1 MKLVGVCL
9 VQVNLRLCFLVGLL
23 QVMRIVDL
31 SVLSDH
37 PFASQTRIG
46 RCVCMVGWTE
56 VGPCRL
62 STVVPVEV
70 HARLVNP
77 GKDTCDLD
85 GGVEF
90 LFGL

>member
-1 MKLVGVCL
+1 M
-9 VQVNLRLCFLVGLL
+9 
-23 QVMRIVDL
+23 
-31 SVLSDH
+31 
-37 PFASQTRIG
+37 
-46 RCVCMVGWTE
+46 
-56 VGPCRL
+56 GPCRL

-90 LFGL
+90 FVWFVMTVDSVGASFIFTLRRCVVFGKRPCGLGSILVGVCVMA

>member
-1 MKLVGVCL
+1 
-9 VQVNLRLCFLVGLL
+9 
-23 QVMRIVDL
+23 
-31 SVLSDH
+31 
-37 PFASQTRIG
+37 
-46 RCVCMVGWTE
+46 MVGWTE